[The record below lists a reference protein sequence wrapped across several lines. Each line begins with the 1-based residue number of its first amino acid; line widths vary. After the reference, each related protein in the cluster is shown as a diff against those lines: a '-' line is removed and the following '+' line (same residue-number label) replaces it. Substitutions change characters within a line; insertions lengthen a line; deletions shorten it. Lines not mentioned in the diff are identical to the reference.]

1 MKMIKEEN
9 TKLKQE
15 LETIFEKMEKYVE
28 MIINK
33 TTEAMMKE
41 LNSIQDEK
49 ENRTDLQLK
58 AIELQLSQL
67 LGVANASSSSSKRI
81 KTKTPSFNQ
90 TSKP

>member
-1 MKMIKEEN
+1 
-9 TKLKQE
+9 
-15 LETIFEKMEKYVE
+15 

-67 LGVANASSSSSKRI
+67 LGVVNALI
-81 KTKTPSFNQ
+81 LLVQEN
-90 TSKP
+90 

>member
-1 MKMIKEEN
+1 
-9 TKLKQE
+9 
-15 LETIFEKMEKYVE
+15 MEKYVE

-67 LGVANASSSSSKRI
+67 LGVVNALI
-81 KTKTPSFNQ
+81 LLVQEN
-90 TSKP
+90 